1 MLLQVDRHSKLQIY
15 ISLRQTRIEI
25 ATPFSSILSEVQ
37 LLISGRRLIKTK
49 VLKSK
54 AIVRILN
61 FVHTMTKYI
70 N

>member
-37 LLISGRRLIKTK
+37 LLTSGRRLIKTK